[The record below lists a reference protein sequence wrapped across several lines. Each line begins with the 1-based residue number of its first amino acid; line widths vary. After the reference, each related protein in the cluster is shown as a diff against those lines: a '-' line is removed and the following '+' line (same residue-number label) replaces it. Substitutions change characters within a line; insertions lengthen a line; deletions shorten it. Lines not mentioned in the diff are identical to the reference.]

1 MSIEFV
7 GMIFPRQ
14 WSETRG
20 VRSPD
25 FDLAFIREHARA
37 HEHAGFDRVLIASGP
52 GSADSLQ
59 IAAYA
64 AAHTCLLY
72 TSPSPRDS

>member
-25 FDLAFIREHARA
+25 FDLPFIRHHARA

-59 IAAYA
+59 IAA
-64 AAHTCLLY
+64 
-72 TSPSPRDS
+72 

>member
-25 FDLAFIREHARA
+25 FDLALS
-37 HEHAGFDRVLIASGP
+37 LIH
-52 GSADSLQ
+52 
-59 IAAYA
+59 I
-64 AAHTCLLY
+64 
-72 TSPSPRDS
+72 

>member
-25 FDLAFIREHARA
+25 FDLDFIRHHARA
-37 HEHAGFDRVLIASGP
+37 H
-52 GSADSLQ
+52 
-59 IAAYA
+59 
-64 AAHTCLLY
+64 
-72 TSPSPRDS
+72 

>member
-25 FDLAFIREHARA
+25 FDRGLSATTPVPMNRP
-37 HEHAGFDRVLIASGP
+37 ASTG
-52 GSADSLQ
+52 
-59 IAAYA
+59 
-64 AAHTCLLY
+64 C
-72 TSPSPRDS
+72 